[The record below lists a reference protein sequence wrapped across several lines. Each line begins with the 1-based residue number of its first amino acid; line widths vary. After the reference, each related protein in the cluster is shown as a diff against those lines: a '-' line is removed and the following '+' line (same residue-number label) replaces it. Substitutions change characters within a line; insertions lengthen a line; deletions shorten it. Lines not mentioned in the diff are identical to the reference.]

1 MSGPLLDALA
11 AAAGAGVE
19 RAEAVAGGD
28 VNRALRAELDDGR
41 TVFVKHRDGAPAGMY
56 RAEADGLRWLA
67 EAEAIRTPEV
77 VAVADDA
84 EPRLLALE
92 WIDRGARGAGHDE
105 ALGRGL
111 AALHA
116 AGAPCF
122 GLAGDNFIAD
132 IPQPNEPLPTWAAF
146 HAERR
151 VLHLGRRAVDA
162 GLLPPGAGEKLERL
176 AARMHELCG
185 PEEPPAR
192 LHGDLWSGNAIVDR
206 AGSPVL
212 VDPAV
217 YGGHREVDLAMMR
230 LFGGFSERVFAAY
243 DEAFPLAPGHEERV
257 ALHQLTPL
265 LVHVLLF
272 GGGYVRQAMRAVE
285 RYL

>member
-1 MSGPLLDALA
+1 MTAALLDALA
-11 AAAGAGVE
+11 VATGSRVE

-28 VNRALRAELDDGR
+28 VNRALRAELADGR

-67 EAEAIRTPEV
+67 EAGAIRIPEV

-92 WIDRGARGAGHDE
+92 WIDRGARGPDHDE
-105 ALGRGL
+105 RLGHGL
-111 AALHA
+111 AALHRF
-116 AGAPCF
+116 GASCF
-122 GLAGDNFIAD
+122 GLAEDNFIAD
-132 IPQPNEPLPTWAAF
+132 IPQPNAPLSTWAAF

-162 GLLPPGAGEKLERL
+162 GLLPAGAGAKLERL
-176 AARMHELCG
+176 AARMPELCG
-185 PEEPPAR
+185 PEETPAR
-192 LHGDLWSGNAIVDR
+192 LHGDLWSGNAIADR
-206 AGSPVL
+206 AGAPVL

-243 DEAFPLAPGHEERV
+243 DDAFPLAPGHEERV
-257 ALHQLTPL
+257 DLHQLTPL

-272 GGGYVRQAMRAVE
+272 GGSYVRQTMRAVE